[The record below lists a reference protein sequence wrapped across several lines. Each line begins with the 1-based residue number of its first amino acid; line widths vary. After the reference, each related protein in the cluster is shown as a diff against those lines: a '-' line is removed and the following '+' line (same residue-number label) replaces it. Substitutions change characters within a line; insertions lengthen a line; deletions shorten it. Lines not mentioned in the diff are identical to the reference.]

1 MNTPITRRDALAAMA
16 AGLAAPAFAESRS
29 DALTIMVMDPMAAEL
44 SCPCVKGYA
53 QRDYAK
59 LGTFLSKELGRPVKV
74 AYTDSLTK
82 GLKEKTDG
90 RADLIIGKESV
101 VRAETKANK
110 LPAVPIASLTGKDG
124 KTTMTGMFV
133 VATADS
139 ALTPS
144 DLKGYRII
152 FGTPECDE
160 KYAAAL
166 AVLKEAGVEV
176 AEKRETCGSCSE
188 GAVAVVEAFKG
199 GSKTAAVISSYAQ
212 PLLEGCGTVKKGDL
226 RVVGETAPV
235 PFIVVFAS
243 ENLPTSDRA
252 EIQRALFQ
260 VGKNKDLSVAME
272 TKDGFVS
279 PPAPDGK
286 KK

>member
-1 MNTPITRRDALAAMA
+1 MNNPITRRDALAAMA
-16 AGLAAPAFAESRS
+16 AGLAVPAFAESRS
-29 DALTIMVMDPMAAEL
+29 DALTVIVMDPMAAAL

-53 QRDYAK
+53 QRDYDK
-59 LGTFLSKELGRPVKV
+59 LGAFLGKELGRPVKV
-74 AYTDSLTK
+74 TYTDSLTK
-82 GLKEKTDG
+82 GLKEKTEG

-133 VATADS
+133 VAGADP
-139 ALTPS
+139 AFTPS

-166 AVLKEAGVEV
+166 IVLKDAGVEV
-176 AEKRETCGSCSE
+176 SEKRESCGSCSE
-188 GAVAVVEAFKG
+188 GAVAVVEAFKS
-199 GSKTAAVISSYAQ
+199 GSKTATVISSYAQ

-235 PFIVVFAS
+235 PFIVVFAT
-243 ENLPTSDRA
+243 EKLPASARE
-252 EIQRALFQ
+252 EIQGALFQ
-260 VGKNKDLSVAME
+260 VGKDRDLSVAME
-272 TKDGFVS
+272 SKDGFVP
-279 PPAPDGK
+279 PPAPGEK